1 MPEQYTYAV
10 ARIHTKESSMLNS
23 QDLERILA
31 ASDLNEAMAV
41 LAEKGFDSVGDASP
55 ESVISA
61 ERRKMWELIGGMVED
76 MSVFDIFLY
85 ENDFHNLKAAVKSI
99 ITKDTPER
107 VLVDNGTVDGKM
119 IMEAVRNRDYGSL
132 PEFMREIAEIAVRNL
147 METGDGGLCDVLI
160 DRVYLENC
168 IRAAEKADCDMMKRY
183 AELTVA
189 LADIR
194 IAARGARLGKRGD
207 FFKRA
212 LAECK
217 MLNVSHMADAAEKG
231 FEELIS
237 YLKVTD
243 FSECAEILAE
253 SYIAFEKWCD
263 DRLMMEIR
271 KEKNNYFTIAPIA
284 AYILAK
290 ESELKMV
297 GLVLTAKQN
306 KLDETVIRER
316 LRELYV

>member
-10 ARIHTKESSMLNS
+10 ARIHTKESAMLS
-23 QDLERILA
+23 LQDLERILA
-31 ASDLNEAMAV
+31 AADMNEAMAF
-41 LAEKGFDSVGDASP
+41 LNEKGYDALGA
-55 ESVISA
+55 ETVDEVVSA
-61 ERRKMWELIGGMVED
+61 ERKKMWELISGMVED

-99 ITKDTPER
+99 ITKDSTDKVFVE
-107 VLVDNGTVDGKM
+107 NGTVDRKV
-119 IMEAVRNRDYGSL
+119 ISDAIQKRDFPAL
-132 PEFMREIAEIAVRNL
+132 PEFMRDIAEKAVKTL

-160 DRVYLENC
+160 DRAYLDAC
-168 IRAAEKADCDMMKRY
+168 LRTAEKADNNMIKQY

-194 IAARGARLGKRGD
+194 IAARGARLQKNRD

-217 MLNVSHMADAAEKG
+217 SLNVSSVADAASKG
-231 FEELIS
+231 FEDLLS
-237 YLKVTD
+237 YLKLTEYSD
-243 FSECAEILAE
+243 CSDILAE
-253 SYIAFEKWCD
+253 SYTAFEKWCD
-263 DRLMMEIR
+263 DRLMAEIR
-271 KEKNNYFTIAPIA
+271 KEKNNYFTIAPIT
-284 AYILAK
+284 AYIFAK